1 MSSENSNNPA
11 SKKHGPNNTI
21 EFMIRAINDNDTD
34 KFYSLASSYLNELS
48 NKSHYGTRI
57 NNALLDRYKS
67 KPDLPGTKIS
77 GNPILTLRKCRIYSL
92 TGGGIVCY
100 FHQWLIIKDRL
111 GNDTAYGLLENCQ
124 TGKITQEL
132 SHLIVFER

>member
-1 MSSENSNNPA
+1 MSSNNSNNPA

-57 NNALLDRYKS
+57 NNALLDRHKS
-67 KPDLPGTKIS
+67 KKELPSKITY
-77 GNPILTLRKCRIYSL
+77 NPTLTLRKCKIYTL

-111 GNDTAYGLLENCQ
+111 GNDSSYALLENCE
-124 TGKITQEL
+124 TGKISQEL